1 MKKLKIL
8 TMFIMVFMLTLSSF
22 VYAYPGKFTWFQSET
37 DYYVYAKID
46 GLNDHPHKNN
56 SVKFSANV
64 CSPEDGTFEM
74 TLQKR
79 TLWWWSDVGYTYT
92 KVQNRHGWQTT
103 GYWWSPEAGDY
114 RVRLHSPSTPQVT
127 VFENV
132 QFHRQY

>member
-22 VYAYPGKFTWFQSET
+22 AYAYPGKFTWFQSET
-37 DYYVYAKID
+37 DYYVYAHID
-46 GLNDHPHKNN
+46 GLIGDPSINN

-64 CSPEDGTFEM
+64 YSPEDGTFKM

-79 TLWWWSDVGYTYT
+79 TGWRWVDVYTYT

-103 GYWWSPEAGDY
+103 GYWWSPEEGDY
-114 RVRLHSPSTPQVT
+114 RVKLHKPSNPQAT
-127 VFENV
+127 VFTNV
-132 QFHRQY
+132 QFYRHY